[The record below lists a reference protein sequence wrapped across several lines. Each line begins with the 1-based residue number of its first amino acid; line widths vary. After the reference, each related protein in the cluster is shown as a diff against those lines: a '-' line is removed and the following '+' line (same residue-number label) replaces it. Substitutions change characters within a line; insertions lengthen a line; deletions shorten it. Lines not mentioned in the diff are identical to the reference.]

1 MIDLEKINNKL
12 VEQDKEFIDL
22 SSINSEE
29 IIDFI
34 YKVKKI

>member
-1 MIDLEKINNKL
+1 MIDLEKINSKL

-22 SSINSEE
+22 SSINRDE

-34 YKVKKI
+34 Y